1 MRKYKKIPIR
11 DCNFDLAIQFELMDQ
26 SLWLFTDRFPYGK
39 GESFLEAEL
48 KYLSKRFND
57 IHIIPF
63 ESHNFNTAISLP
75 ENVNVIKPPFK
86 RAKNKSELII
96 KGLYNASPLY
106 PYIREFWQKRVFC
119 SYYKLKNWLT
129 HFLVT
134 RAELAF
140 LKKNDLI
147 EIFAGSNIC
156 YFYWGLRWSQVLPFI
171 NSIQAKIAV
180 RFHGSDIYEHLNHHY
195 IPFRSSQLQRV
206 HMAVFVSGFGKE
218 YLTKQYPQI
227 LNISVISRLGTVDY
241 GLNPYR
247 TNHIITLVSCSN
259 LVGVK
264 RVTLIAQCLKYLD
277 LKIKWIHIGDGPE
290 MNKIRMLAET
300 LPDNIE
306 VNLDGSI
313 NHQDLMKF
321 YQSTPINAF
330 INVSSSEGVPVS
342 IMEAL
347 SFGIPVLA
355 TDVGGV
361 SEIADNETG
370 ILVPS
375 DISPELLSIEL
386 KKLIERTDHKDIRV
400 KARKRWEE
408 RCNAAKIYPEFVRIL
423 KEI

>member
-1 MRKYKKIPIR
+1 
-11 DCNFDLAIQFELMDQ
+11 
-26 SLWLFTDRFPYGK
+26 
-39 GESFLEAEL
+39 
-48 KYLSKRFND
+48 
-57 IHIIPF
+57 
-63 ESHNFNTAISLP
+63 
-75 ENVNVIKPPFK
+75 
-86 RAKNKSELII
+86 
-96 KGLYNASPLY
+96 
-106 PYIREFWQKRVFC
+106 
-119 SYYKLKNWLT
+119 
-129 HFLVT
+129 
-134 RAELAF
+134 
-140 LKKNDLI
+140 
-147 EIFAGSNIC
+147 
-156 YFYWGLRWSQVLPFI
+156 
-171 NSIQAKIAV
+171 
-180 RFHGSDIYEHLNHHY
+180 
-195 IPFRSSQLQRV
+195 LQRV

-330 INVSSSEGVPVS
+330 INVSSSEGIPVS

-347 SFGIPVLA
+347 SFGIPVIA

-375 DISPELLSIEL
+375 DISPESLSFEI
-386 KKLIERTDHKDIRV
+386 KKLIDRKDYSDIRV

-408 RCNAAKIYPEFVRIL
+408 RCNAEKIYPEFIKML